1 MAKTELPA
9 WSKGVIG
16 VLIAGG
22 SAFAIFKIYQYFG
35 KLKEREGQQAEVDKT
50 AKALTDLTKAGKG
63 GSLTA
68 VQYTQ
73 LANKLQTAFAGY
85 GTDFAAIMQVMVQ
98 IKNDYDILSLRQAY
112 GVRKI
117 SSGRLNIASDFEGT
131 LDQTMT
137 EELSSSDISKV
148 NMQLAKQGIKNRF

>member
-1 MAKTELPA
+1 MKTTNLPA

-22 SAFAIFKIYQYFG
+22 SAFALFKLYQYFG
-35 KLKEREGQQAEVDKT
+35 KLKEQEGQKAELDTTK
-50 AKALTDLTKAGKG
+50 KALTDLTKVGKG
-63 GSLTA
+63 GSLTP

-85 GTDFAAIMQVMVQ
+85 GTDFGAIMQVMVQ
-98 IKNDYDILSLRQAY
+98 IKNEYDVLSLRQAY

-117 SSGRLNIASDFEGT
+117 SSGRFNLSSDFEGT

-148 NMQLAKQGIKNRF
+148 NMQLAKQGIRNRF

>member
-1 MAKTELPA
+1 MAQTGLPT

-22 SAFAIFKIYQYFG
+22 SAFALFKIYQYFG
-35 KLKEREGQQAEVDKT
+35 KLKEQEGQKAELDT
-50 AKALTDLTKAGKG
+50 TTKALTDLTKAGKG
-63 GSLTA
+63 GSLTP

-85 GTDFAAIMQVMVQ
+85 GTDYNAIFQVIVQ
-98 IKNDYDILSLRQAY
+98 IKNEYDILSLRKAY

-117 SSGRLNIASDFEGT
+117 SSGRFNLTSDFEGT
-131 LDQTMT
+131 LDQTIT
-137 EELSSSDISKV
+137 EELSSSDISKI
-148 NMQLAKQGIKNRF
+148 NMQLAKQGIRNRF